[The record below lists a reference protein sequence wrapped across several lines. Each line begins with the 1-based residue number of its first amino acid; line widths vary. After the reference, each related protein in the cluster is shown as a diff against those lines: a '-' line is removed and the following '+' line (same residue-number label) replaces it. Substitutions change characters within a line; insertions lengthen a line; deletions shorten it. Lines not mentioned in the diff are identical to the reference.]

1 MEHTAQLKPVAPG
14 SCETDQKY
22 YTVAQVA
29 NRYGVSSRVI
39 YEALNAG
46 KIRGIRIGGW
56 RISEEALREF
66 EASGG
71 MERERTVKI
80 VTPVAPK
87 ARRRTRRPIVTKIAL

>member
-22 YTVAQVA
+22 YTVTQVA
-29 NRYGVSSRVI
+29 QRYGVSTRVV

-46 KIRGIRIGGW
+46 KIRGVRIGGW

-66 EASGG
+66 EAGG
-71 MERERTVKI
+71 GLERERTIRI
-80 VTPVAPK
+80 VTPVASK
-87 ARRRTRRPIVTKIAL
+87 ARKRTQRPIVTKIAL